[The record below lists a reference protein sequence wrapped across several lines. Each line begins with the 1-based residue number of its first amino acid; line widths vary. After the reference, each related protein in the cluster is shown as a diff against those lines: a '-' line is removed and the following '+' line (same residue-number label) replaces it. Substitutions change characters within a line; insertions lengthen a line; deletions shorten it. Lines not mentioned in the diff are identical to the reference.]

1 MDSIRIGELIGLL
14 ALGGSVVSVYVGTRT
29 EAAKLAA
36 SITGMADAMR
46 QIRDDIHEMR
56 KELRSDLQAHS
67 KQLGDL
73 SQRVAVVE
81 TKVQ

>member
-14 ALGGSVVSVYVGTRT
+14 ALGGSIVSVYVGTRT
-29 EAAKLAA
+29 EAAKLASA
-36 SITGMADAMR
+36 INAMAEAMK

-67 KQLGDL
+67 KELGDL

-81 TKVQ
+81 TKVK

>member
-14 ALGGSVVSVYVGTRT
+14 ALGGSIVGVYVGTRT
-29 EAAKLAA
+29 EAAKLASSFNA
-36 SITGMADAMR
+36 MAEAMK

>member
-1 MDSIRIGELIGLL
+1 MDSISIGELVGLI

-36 SITGMADAMR
+36 AISNMADAMT

-67 KQLGDL
+67 KQIGEL
-73 SQRVAVVE
+73 SQRVAIVE
-81 TKVQ
+81 TKVG

>member
-1 MDSIRIGELIGLL
+1 MDSIRIGELVGLI

-36 SITGMADAMR
+36 AISNMADAMT

-67 KQLGDL
+67 KQIGEL
-73 SQRVAVVE
+73 SQRVAIVE
-81 TKVQ
+81 TKVG

>member
-14 ALGGSVVSVYVGTRT
+14 ALGGSIVGVYVGTRT
-29 EAAKLAA
+29 EAAKLASA
-36 SITGMADAMR
+36 FNAMAEAMK